1 MKPANI
7 LLSLDPVAGGLTAK
21 IGDFGLSRRTEDIMT
36 VMTALVGTIQY
47 MAPEMLTAAAAGQSE
62 YSAAV
67 DIYSFAIILWQLL
80 TCGSPFVR
88 ELEDYGRVGLLH
100 RIAREGLRPEVPA
113 WSPPALSALI
123 RECWADAEHM
133 RPTSTEVVRRLWQVH
148 HVECGADGS
157 SDVASAVRVVAPQ
170 SIRLGRRESFPR

>member
-1 MKPANI
+1 
-7 LLSLDPVAGGLTAK
+7 
-21 IGDFGLSRRTEDIMT
+21 MT

-80 TCGSPFVR
+80 TCGSPFGR

-133 RPTSTEVVRRLWQVH
+133 RHSTCTHDTACTHSKSMHTACPL
-148 HVECGADGS
+148 GS
-157 SDVASAVRVVAPQ
+157 TTQ
-170 SIRLGRRESFPR
+170 SSQSSGEYIFALSV